1 VIDVLKKTVI
11 KFLGDVSW
19 GTHVCLF
26 YDTKVDLL
34 DTLVPYFKGGLE
46 KKEFCVWAISKP
58 LTNED
63 AINALRRGIP
73 NFDRFLMNRSIEI
86 LSGHQWYREKD
97 QFDSKRIASSW
108 NEKLRSALAS
118 GYKAMRVSGNAFWL
132 GTKQWSDF
140 CVYERDFE
148 ASIVGKPMSALYTY
162 PLASSQPAD
171 IMEVCSTHQ
180 FAIARRKSD
189 WEFINP
195 VKPQA
200 LTYSLTPRALEVMTL
215 AARGK
220 TAGEIAQILHI
231 SKRTVDEHVQTIIR
245 KLGAENRTHAI
256 AIAVQN
262 HIVKV

>member
-1 VIDVLKKTVI
+1 MPVI

-19 GTHVCLF
+19 GTHGCLF
-26 YDTKVDLL
+26 YDTKDDLL
-34 DTLVPYFKGGLE
+34 ETVVPYFKGGLE
-46 KKEFCVWAISKP
+46 RNEFCVWAVSGP
-58 LTNED
+58 LTEEG
-63 AINALRRGIP
+63 AIIALRQGVP
-73 NFDRFLMNRSIEI
+73 SFDRFLADRSMEI
-86 LSGHQWYREKD
+86 LSGREWYLEGDR
-97 QFDSKRIASSW
+97 FDLKRIASRW
-108 NEKLRSALAS
+108 NEKLRSALAK
-118 GYKAMRVSGNAFWL
+118 GYKAMRVSGNALWL
-132 GTKQWSDF
+132 GTKHWNDF
-140 CVYERDFE
+140 CAHERDFE
-148 ASIVGKPMSALYTY
+148 ASIVGQPVSALCTY

-171 IMEVCSTHQ
+171 ILEACSTHQ
-180 FAIARRKSD
+180 FAIARRKGD

-200 LTYSLTPRALEVMTL
+200 LTHSMTPRVLEVMTL

-245 KLGAENRTHAI
+245 KLGAENRAHAI